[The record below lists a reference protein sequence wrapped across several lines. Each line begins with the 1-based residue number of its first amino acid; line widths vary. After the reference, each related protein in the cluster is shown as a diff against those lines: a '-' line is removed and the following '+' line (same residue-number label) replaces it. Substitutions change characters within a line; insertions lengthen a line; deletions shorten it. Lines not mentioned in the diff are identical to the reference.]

1 MLASEWEWGGRGGG
15 WGDSAVR
22 PHAYQCR
29 ADTIP
34 MVLADRWGV
43 CVCVCVCVCL
53 CVCWSSLSV
62 NPRDRCWGMSSYLG
76 AGAPPLPPFLLFCL
90 VPSLP
95 QEAYGESDWRDLGP
109 PQGVLLSPVHL
120 FQTGPCGTLGLPW
133 GPCWLGIRPSKRL
146 HFQVDCFV
154 TVLGGRG
161 GHPS

>member
-1 MLASEWEWGGRGGG
+1 MLASEWEWGRRGGG
-15 WGDSAVR
+15 WGVSAVR
-22 PHAYQCR
+22 PRAYQCR

-43 CVCVCVCVCL
+43 CVCLLAVVVSEPPGQVL
-53 CVCWSSLSV
+53 
-62 NPRDRCWGMSSYLG
+62 RDEFVFGSRCTSP
-76 AGAPPLPPFLLFCL
+76 APLPPLSPC
-90 VPSLP
+90 SLTP
-95 QEAYGESDWRDLGP
+95 PGGIWWEWLERPGA

-154 TVLGGRG
+154 TVLGGLG